1 MRQDEKK
8 TEHKREP
15 LNGAGEVETEFVEDD
30 LYCGSEKREI
40 KLRVSEKA
48 TCIPLWPWPATL

>member
-48 TCIPLWPWPATL
+48 TCIPL